1 MHAAAAEKMLA
12 LRHVSGTECIG
23 ALRRLGFKGH
33 GRAGGLVSL
42 ERGPSHVIVPET
54 ATLGP
59 ALVGA
64 ILRAA
69 EVDPLEFL
77 RAFEEEGRATTRE
90 HVA

>member
-1 MHAAAAEKMLA
+1 MLA
-12 LRHVSGTECIG
+12 LPRLSGVSGSECIVT
-23 ALRRLGFKGH
+23 LRRLGF
-33 GRAGGLVSL
+33 RAQQRGGGLVTL
-42 ERGPSHVIVPET
+42 GRGASHVIVPET

-77 RAFEEEGRATTRE
+77 EALEEDRRSARAN
-90 HVA
+90 VA